1 MLMRHPRSLRVRQL
15 AAPALTAGLALSA
28 LELALGRWRGA
39 ALPVLYAG
47 ACAVAATRL
56 RGVLR
61 GRLDRA
67 RAAAAFAVMHL
78 AWGAGFLA
86 GRTGRTGPPDQ
97 REAVEA
103 R

>member
-1 MLMRHPRSLRVRQL
+1 MLARNPRSLRTRQL
-15 AAPALTAGLALSA
+15 AAPALTAGLAFSA

-61 GRLDRA
+61 SRLDRA

-78 AWGAGFLA
+78 GWGAGFLA
-86 GRTGRTGPPDQ
+86 GRTGRTRPWPQ
-97 REAVEA
+97 REAVDA